1 MKKTIDEHAERFS
14 EKAEE
19 YDESKSPEY
28 RACAD
33 LVVEHAA
40 PDAGDTVLDLG
51 CGTGAIA
58 LALAPDAGEQSSPS
72 GRSQAGHA
80 ERVIGRDISEGMLE
94 QAERKAADRGLGGV
108 EFDEGRFRE
117 PNVPDDADVD
127 VVTTNFAMHHLSDAE
142 KREAIDEVAALE
154 PDRFVLGDVMFF
166 DEPDPAE
173 PFYSPEVDD
182 PATVGVLSDA
192 LTDAGFALTAVEM
205 VHEQV
210 GVLAAER
217 IPATDGERVPDAD
230 G

>member
-19 YDESKSPEY
+19 YDESESQEY

-40 PDAGDTVLDLG
+40 PDADDTVLDLG

-58 LALAPDAGEQSSPS
+58 LALAPDAD
-72 GRSQAGHA
+72 
-80 ERVIGRDISEGMLE
+80 RVIGRDISEGMLE
-94 QAERKAADRGLGGV
+94 QAERKAADRGLDNA
-108 EFDEGRFRE
+108 EFGEGRFRE
-117 PNVPDDADVD
+117 PDAPTDVD

-142 KREAIDEVAALE
+142 KREAIDEIAALD

-166 DEPDPAE
+166 GEPDPDA

-217 IPATDGERVPDAD
+217 VPDSAAVDGAD
-230 G
+230 VPSADE